1 MGCAKRADQERAEE
15 EGQPM
20 MGSRVFLRGISGRQ
34 AWRQIGLSGFAAGVC
49 FVGTALQ
56 PCFGQFT
63 GPSLS
68 LPTQPPTVQVPT
80 DDPALLKAT
89 ERDIRL
95 GFGDVLTIHVF
106 GATDFAP
113 VIKVTADGT
122 IQIPLVGVVPVE
134 GLTVEE
140 VENLIAQRL
149 IAAGMYKNPQVTV
162 ELTAAVNQFATV
174 TGEIHAVVPLI
185 GVRRLFDVLASA
197 TPGAAGGETV
207 NANIASGVLGG
218 GSAWPSTA
226 SHVITIF
233 RQGLA
238 DPIVVNIGT
247 DPARVRAA
255 NIVILP
261 HDLIVISKVG
271 VVYVV
276 GAFAKQGAIPLD
288 QNTPLTLMQ
297 ATALSGG
304 AGFEGRYE
312 DLRIIRTVGLERK
325 VVKVDIKRIEH
336 GKDPDPILQADDIVF
351 LPTNILKGA
360 LKAGGLGTLVGL
372 IDVAI
377 LAIRP

>member
-1 MGCAKRADQERAEE
+1 MGT
-15 EGQPM
+15 G
-20 MGSRVFLRGISGRQ
+20 VFLERMSGRRPRPQ
-34 AWRQIGLSGFAAGVC
+34 FWMSGLAAGAC
-49 FVGTALQ
+49 FLGMALQ

-63 GPSLS
+63 GPSLA
-68 LPTQPPTVQVPT
+68 LPTQPNTVEVPT
-80 DDPALLKAT
+80 NDPALLKAT
-89 ERDIRL
+89 VRDIRL

-106 GATDFAP
+106 GSSDFNP
-113 VIKVTADGT
+113 IVKVTADGT

-149 IAAGMYKNPQVTV
+149 VAAGMFKSPQVLV
-162 ELTAAVNQFATV
+162 ELTAAVNQYATI
-174 TGEIHAVVPLI
+174 TGEIHAVVPLF
-185 GVRRLFDVLASA
+185 GVKRLFDVLASGS
-197 TPGAAGGETV
+197 PGAGGTTI

-218 GSAWPSTA
+218 GSGWPSTA

-233 RQGLA
+233 RQGVP

-247 DPARVRAA
+247 DPAKVRDA

-276 GAFAKQGAIPLD
+276 GAFNKQGAIPLD

-312 DLRIIRTVGLERK
+312 DLRLIRTEGLQRK
-325 VVKVDIKRIEH
+325 VVKVDIKKIER
-336 GKDPDPILQADDIVF
+336 GQAPDPILQADDIVF
-351 LPTNILKGA
+351 LPTNV
-360 LKAGGLGTLVGL
+360 LKAAIKNGGISTLIGL
-372 IDVAI
+372 VDIAI
-377 LAIRP
+377 VLIER

>member
-1 MGCAKRADQERAEE
+1 M
-15 EGQPM
+15 
-20 MGSRVFLRGISGRQ
+20 SG
-34 AWRQIGLSGFAAGVC
+34 LAAGAC
-49 FVGTALQ
+49 FLGMALQ

-63 GPSLS
+63 GPSLA
-68 LPTQPPTVQVPT
+68 LPTQPNTVEVPT
-80 DDPALLKAT
+80 NDPALLKAT
-89 ERDIRL
+89 VRDIRL

-106 GATDFAP
+106 GSSDFNP
-113 VIKVTADGT
+113 IVKVTADGT

-149 IAAGMYKNPQVTV
+149 VAAGMFKSPQVLV
-162 ELTAAVNQFATV
+162 ELTAAVNQYATI
-174 TGEIHAVVPLI
+174 TGEIHAVVPLF
-185 GVRRLFDVLASA
+185 GVKRLFDVLASGS
-197 TPGAAGGETV
+197 PGAGGTTI

-218 GSAWPSTA
+218 GSGWPSTA

-233 RQGLA
+233 RQGVP

-247 DPARVRAA
+247 DPAKVRDA

-276 GAFAKQGAIPLD
+276 GAFNKQGAIPLD

-312 DLRIIRTVGLERK
+312 DLRLIRTEGLQRK
-325 VVKVDIKRIEH
+325 VVKVDIKKIER
-336 GKDPDPILQADDIVF
+336 GQAPDPILQADDIVF
-351 LPTNILKGA
+351 LPTNV
-360 LKAGGLGTLVGL
+360 LKAAIKNGGISTLIGL
-372 IDVAI
+372 VDIAI
-377 LAIRP
+377 VLIER

>member
-1 MGCAKRADQERAEE
+1 
-15 EGQPM
+15 M
-20 MGSRVFLRGISGRQ
+20 MENGMFSQRIPGRGRIGWIGSVAF
-34 AWRQIGLSGFAAGVC
+34 GVC
-49 FVGTALQ
+49 LLGTGMG

-68 LPTQPPTVQVPT
+68 LPSQPNTVQVPT
-80 DDPALLKAT
+80 NDPALLKGT

-95 GFGDVLTIHVF
+95 GFEDVLTIRVF
-106 GATDFAP
+106 GSAEFAP
-113 VIKVTADGT
+113 VVKVAADGT
-122 IQIPLVGVVPVE
+122 VQLPLIGVVPVA

-149 IAAGMYKNPQVTV
+149 IAAGMFKNPQVTV
-162 ELTAAVNQFATV
+162 ELTVAVNQYATI
-174 TGEIHAVVPLI
+174 TGEIHAVVPLL

-197 TPGAAGGETV
+197 SPGLGGGETA
-207 NANIASGVLGG
+207 NANITSGVLTG

-233 RQGLA
+233 RQGVS

-247 DPARVRAA
+247 DPAKVQAA

-304 AGFEGRYE
+304 VGFEGRDE
-312 DLRIIRTVGLERK
+312 DLRIIRTEGLQRK
-325 VVKVDIKRIEH
+325 VVKVDIKRIER
-336 GKDPDPILQADDIVF
+336 GKDPDPILEADDIVF

-360 LKAGGLGTLVGL
+360 LKAGGIATLVGL
-372 IDVAI
+372 ADVAI
-377 LAIRP
+377 IAINR

>member
-1 MGCAKRADQERAEE
+1 
-15 EGQPM
+15 M
-20 MGSRVFLRGISGRQ
+20 MGTGVFLHKRSGLKSLLCM
-34 AWRQIGLSGFAAGVC
+34 GLSGVASGLC
-49 FVGTALQ
+49 FLGLGMQ

-68 LPTQPPTVQVPT
+68 LPSQGNTVEVPT
-80 DDPALLKAT
+80 DDPALLKAS

-95 GFGDVLTIHVF
+95 GFGDVLTIRVF
-106 GATDFAP
+106 GSVDFTP
-113 VIKVTADGT
+113 VVKVTADGT
-122 IQIPLVGVVPVE
+122 IQIPLVGVVPVA
-134 GLTVEE
+134 GLTIEE

-149 IAAGMYKNPQVTV
+149 IAAGMFKNPQVQV
-162 ELTAAVNQFATV
+162 ELTAAVNQFATI

-197 TPGAAGGETV
+197 TPGAGSGETV

-218 GSAWPSTA
+218 AGSGWPSTA

-233 RQGLA
+233 RQGRT

-247 DPARVRAA
+247 DPARVQAA

-271 VVYVV
+271 VVYIV

-304 AGFEGRYE
+304 AGYEGRDE
-312 DLRIIRTVGLERK
+312 DLRIIRTEGLQRK
-325 VVKVDIKRIEH
+325 VVKVDIKRIER
-336 GKDPDPILQADDIVF
+336 GNDPDPILQADDIVF
-351 LPTNILKGA
+351 LPTNVLKGA
-360 LKAGGLGTLVGL
+360 LKSGGLGTLIGL
-372 IDVAI
+372 VDVAI
-377 LAIRP
+377 IAFQR

>member
-1 MGCAKRADQERAEE
+1 
-15 EGQPM
+15 
-20 MGSRVFLRGISGRQ
+20 
-34 AWRQIGLSGFAAGVC
+34 
-49 FVGTALQ
+49 
-56 PCFGQFT
+56 
-63 GPSLS
+63 
-68 LPTQPPTVQVPT
+68 VQVPT

>member
-1 MGCAKRADQERAEE
+1 MMRTGVVFTRVSER
-15 EGQPM
+15 Q
-20 MGSRVFLRGISGRQ
+20 LRLPAGMC
-34 AWRQIGLSGFAAGVC
+34 GFAAGVC
-49 FVGTALQ
+49 LLGLALA

-63 GPSLS
+63 GPSLP
-68 LPTQPPTVQVPT
+68 LPSQPNTVQVPT
-80 DDPALLKAT
+80 NDPALLRAT

-95 GFGDVLTIHVF
+95 GFGDVLTIHLF
-106 GATDFAP
+106 GSADYTP
-113 VIKVTADGT
+113 VVKVTADGT
-122 IQIPLVGVVPVE
+122 VQLPLVGSIPVA

-140 VENLIAQRL
+140 VENLIAARL
-149 IAAGMYKNPQVTV
+149 IAAGMFKNPQVLV

-197 TPGAAGGETV
+197 TPGNNVNAQTV
-207 NANIASGVLGG
+207 NANISSGVLGG
-218 GSAWPSTA
+218 SGIAWPSTA
-226 SHVITIF
+226 SHIITIF
-233 RQGLA
+233 RQGVA
-238 DPIVVNIGT
+238 EPIVVDIGT
-247 DPARVRAA
+247 DPAKVRDA

-304 AGFEGRYE
+304 AGFEGKYE
-312 DLRIIRTVGLERK
+312 DLRIIRTEGLQRK

-351 LPTNILKGA
+351 LPDNILKGA
-360 LKAGGLGTLVGL
+360 LKNGGLATLIGVV
-372 IDVAI
+372 DVAI
-377 LAIRP
+377 LAIQH

>member
-1 MGCAKRADQERAEE
+1 MTRMGIILQR
-15 EGQPM
+15 M
-20 MGSRVFLRGISGRQ
+20 SGRL
-34 AWRQIGLSGFAAGVC
+34 APKVSGLAAGGC
-49 FVGTALQ
+49 LLGIALQ

-63 GPSLS
+63 GPSLP
-68 LPTQPPTVQVPT
+68 LPSQPNTVEVPT
-80 DDPALLKAT
+80 NDPALLKAT

-95 GFGDVLTIHVF
+95 GFGDVLTIHIF
-106 GATDFAP
+106 GATDFGP
-113 VIKVTADGT
+113 VVKVTADGT
-122 IQIPLVGVVPVE
+122 VQLPLVGTIPVA

-140 VENLIAQRL
+140 VEDRIAQRL
-149 IAAGMYKNPQVTV
+149 IAAGMFKNPQVLV
-162 ELTAAVNQFATV
+162 ELTAAVNQFATI

-185 GVRRLFDVLASA
+185 GVRRLFDVLAA
-197 TPGAAGGETV
+197 AAPGLGSSSPTV
-207 NANIASGVLGG
+207 NANISSGVLGG
-218 GSAWPSTA
+218 SGAAWPSSA

-238 DPIVVNIGT
+238 EPIVVNIGT
-247 DPARVRAA
+247 DPAKVREA

-312 DLRIIRTVGLERK
+312 DLRIIRTEGLQRT

-351 LPTNILKGA
+351 LPDNVWKGA
-360 LKAGGLGTLVGL
+360 LKSGGLATLIGVV
-372 IDVAI
+372 DVAI
-377 LAIRP
+377 LAIQR